1 MPCYGILIILKIR
14 YFYKNSMESVKD
26 MLSPGLYEQIINQ
39 ALNSELSEI
48 PEACKSIAPI
58 DRAEAS
64 KVLAQYLADV
74 VQKGIENLL
83 DNGGD
88 ISTQIGLAN
97 QIVTLIQNTTQ
108 EADFAALH
116 VDQRAEQL
124 LALLRQ
130 QDPRLTAGK
139 TAANLERPETSIARS
154 SLFTGAIKEP
164 QMYTE
169 LKKEIVSADRID
181 MLVSFIKWSGLRLLM
196 EELREFT
203 QNGGELRIITTS
215 YMGATDLKA
224 IEELRALPNTRIKV
238 SYDTKHTRL
247 HAKTYVFYRNTG
259 FTTAYVGSSNL
270 SNTAISSGLEW
281 NVKVTRRDLP
291 ETIDK
296 IAATFESYW
305 NASEF
310 EYYSEGQKERLAR
323 ALKAE
328 KYIDSNNAAIYT
340 MDITPYSYQQEIL
353 DKLEA
358 ERTIRGYT
366 RNLVVAATGTGK
378 TVISALDYK
387 RFRKQNPGKPRRL
400 LFIAHREEILRQS
413 LYTFR
418 AVLKDANFG
427 ELFVGNYRPESI
439 DHLFVSIQTFNS
451 QDFTAKTASD
461 FYDYIVVDE
470 FHHAAAP
477 TYQKLLSYY
486 NPKILLGLTA
496 TPERMDGKSILPY
509 FHHRIAAEIRLPE
522 AIDRKLLCPFQY
534 FGVTDTVD
542 LSTLKWSAGGYDKGE
557 LSNLYTLSGTVA
569 NRRADLVVNS
579 LLRYVTDIDEVKGL
593 GFCVSIE
600 HAEFMCRYFNQHGI
614 PSIFLTGKST
624 DEERNTAKD
633 KLVSGDVRF
642 IFVVD
647 IYNEG
652 VDIPEVNTVLFLR
665 PTESLTIFLQQLGRG
680 LRLAEGK
687 DCLTVLDFI
696 GQANK
701 RYHFEDKFAALLS
714 NTSRS
719 VTREIKDGFV
729 SAPKGCYIQ
738 LEKKAARY
746 ILDNIRASYGNTAGL
761 VSRVASFT
769 EDSGLELTLA
779 NFLDYYHLDPRA
791 IYKFSSF
798 SRLCA
803 RADVIEDFSEPVEDL
818 LIKAFARLAVIDSR
832 QWIRF
837 LLDLLPRLDDV
848 NFAALSEREQRMLQM
863 LYVTVWGKAAEDWAA
878 DEVLDNLYALSDS
891 SVLLGELLSLLR
903 YRYEQIDFIDEP
915 VELGFDCPLDLHC
928 TYTRDQLLVAMDF
941 LKPATVREGVKWL
954 PEKQLDVFF
963 VTLNKADKDYS
974 PTTMYK
980 DYSINESLFHW
991 QSQSTTAADSPTGQR
1006 YIHHRERGS
1015 KVLLFVREFKTDRIS
1030 GGAEA
1035 YTFLG
1040 TANYVKHEGSRPMN
1054 ITWKLD
1060 RPIPAKFLKKTNKLV
1075 VG

>member
-1 MPCYGILIILKIR
+1 
-14 YFYKNSMESVKD
+14 
-26 MLSPGLYEQIINQ
+26 
-39 ALNSELSEI
+39 
-48 PEACKSIAPI
+48 
-58 DRAEAS
+58 
-64 KVLAQYLADV
+64 
-74 VQKGIENLL
+74 
-83 DNGGD
+83 
-88 ISTQIGLAN
+88 
-97 QIVTLIQNTTQ
+97 
-108 EADFAALH
+108 
-116 VDQRAEQL
+116 
-124 LALLRQ
+124 
-130 QDPRLTAGK
+130 
-139 TAANLERPETSIARS
+139 
-154 SLFTGAIKEP
+154 
-164 QMYTE
+164 
-169 LKKEIVSADRID
+169 
-181 MLVSFIKWSGLRLLM
+181 
-196 EELREFT
+196 
-203 QNGGELRIITTS
+203 
-215 YMGATDLKA
+215 MGATDLKA

-238 SYDTKHTRL
+238 SYDTKRTRL

-270 SNTAISSGLEW
+270 SNAAISSGLEW

-305 NASEF
+305 NANEF

-328 KYIDSNNAAIYT
+328 KYFDSNNAAIYT

-387 RFRKQNPGKPRRL
+387 RFCKQNPGKPHRL

-427 ELFVGNYRPESI
+427 ELFVGNYKPESI

-496 TPERMDGKSILPY
+496 TPERMDGKSIPSY

-600 HAEFMCRYFNQHGI
+600 HAEFMRRYFNQRGI

-624 DEERNTAKD
+624 DEERNTAKG
-633 KLVSGDVRF
+633 KLVSGEIRF

-701 RYHFEDKFAALLS
+701 RYRFEDKFAALLS
-714 NTSRS
+714 NISRS

-803 RADVIEDFSEPVEDL
+803 RADVIEDFSEPMEDL
-818 LIKAFARLAVIDSR
+818 LTKAFARLAVIDSR
-832 QWIRF
+832 RWIRF

-848 NFAALSEREQRMLQM
+848 DFAALSERERRMLQM
-863 LYVTVWGKAAEDWAA
+863 FYVTVWGKAAEDWAA

-915 VELGFDCPLDLHC
+915 VELGFDYPLDLHC

-1040 TANYVKHEGSRPMN
+1040 AANYVKHEGIRPMN

-1075 VG
+1075 IG